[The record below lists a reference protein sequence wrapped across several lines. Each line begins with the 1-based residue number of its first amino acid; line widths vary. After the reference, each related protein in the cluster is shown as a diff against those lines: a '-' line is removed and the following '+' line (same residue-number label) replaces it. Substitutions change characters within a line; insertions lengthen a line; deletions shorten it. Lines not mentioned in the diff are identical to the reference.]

1 MPEPKLTAKQ
11 KKFIDEYLI
20 DLNATQAAI
29 RAGYSEKTAQQAGSR
44 LLLNVVVSEEIKR
57 RTQSVTEKAGLT
69 QERVLLEIARLAFN
83 DPRKVFNEHG
93 DIKPIEEWE
102 DEVAACISSVETTTT
117 TDKNGNTDFT
127 RKIKFWDKGKQLELA
142 GRYFKL
148 FTDKV
153 EHEGNLKLDITKS
166 LTNEDLEKEL
176 QKRGLP
182 TKLFDE

>member
-1 MPEPKLTAKQ
+1 MPKLTAKQ
-11 KKFIDEYLI
+11 RKFIEEYLI

-29 RAGYSEKTAQQAGSR
+29 RAGYSKKTAKQMGAENLSKPDIQ
-44 LLLNVVVSEEIKR
+44 EEIKK

-142 GRYFKL
+142 GKYFKL

-153 EHEGNLKLDITKS
+153 EHSGQIEVDVYQNLSKEELK
-166 LTNEDLEKEL
+166 KEL
-176 QKRGLP
+176 DKLGLSD
-182 TKLFDE
+182 KLFDK